1 MSTRRVLS
9 TSRTCPGESGGGRRH
24 RSPVAARV
32 HAVRAVG
39 EPEPVPPTAA
49 GRVLLDVRPLQGRDR
64 VRGIGT
70 YVRGLLAGLTEEGFD
85 NQLGLLV
92 DGREPLPEL
101 PRGDFVAFAVRPRYR
116 GRAAPLEEAVTM
128 PRKLDRIRPGVYHA
142 TSLALPA
149 RSAIPTVV
157 TLHDL
162 IPWALGGSALRGERL
177 RWWLGRR
184 LLRQADV
191 VIAVS
196 RQTADDARRLAGVDP
211 ATVTVIPEAAAAV
224 FAPREEAAERVRAR
238 FGLEAPYLLYAG
250 ALDARK
256 DPAGLLRAWEVV
268 RGEGLDVPLV
278 LTGDPGP
285 QAPRELGAAR
295 RVGQV
300 GVEDL
305 ADLYSAAA
313 CLLYPSRYE
322 GFGLPPLEAM
332 ACGCPVV
339 TYRNSSLPEVLDEA
353 AVFVDDG
360 DAAALGRAAAA
371 LVRDPARAA
380 RLRRGGL
387 VRARSYSWRRTA
399 RQTIRVYEQLLGSSA
414 SE

>member
-1 MSTRRVLS
+1 M
-9 TSRTCPGESGGGRRH
+9 SRTEVCARAPNCQPGFLG
-24 RSPVAARV
+24 
-32 HAVRAVG
+32 
-39 EPEPVPPTAA
+39 VPPALWTGRTKDSSRGTLRPMPPNAR

-70 YVRGLLAGLTEEGFD
+70 YVRGLLGGLIEEGFD
-85 NQLGLLV
+85 DHLGLLI
-92 DGREPLPEL
+92 DGREALPEL

-116 GRAAPLEEAVTM
+116 GRAALVEDAVMM
-128 PRKLDRIRPGVYHA
+128 PRKLDRIGAGLYHA

-149 RSAIPTVV
+149 RSPIPTVV

-162 IPWALGGSALRGERL
+162 IPWALDGPALRGERT

-184 LLRQADV
+184 LLRQVDV

-196 RQTADDARRLAGVDP
+196 RHTGDDATRIAGVDP
-211 ATVTVIPEAAAAV
+211 ATITVIPEAPAPVFTSREGAV
-224 FAPREEAAERVRAR
+224 ERVRTE
-238 FGLEAPYLLYAG
+238 FGVEAPFLFYAG

-256 DPAGLLRAWEVV
+256 DPAGLLQAWEAV
-268 RGEGLDVPLV
+268 RRQGFDVPLV
-278 LTGDPGP
+278 LAGDPGP
-285 QAPRELGAAR
+285 QAPREMPGAT

-300 GVEDL
+300 DVESL

-339 TYRNSSLPEVLDEA
+339 TYRNSSLPEVLGEA
-353 AVFVDDG
+353 AAFVDDG
-360 DAAALGRAAAA
+360 DAEALGQAAADI
-371 LVRDPARAA
+371 LQDPARAG
-380 RLRRGGL
+380 RLRRAGL
-387 VRARSYSWRRTA
+387 ARAHLYSWRRAA
-399 RQTIRVYEQLLGSSA
+399 RQTIRVYEQLLGSGPPD
-414 SE
+414 

>member
-1 MSTRRVLS
+1 M
-9 TSRTCPGESGGGRRH
+9 P
-24 RSPVAARV
+24 PAARS
-32 HAVRAVG
+32 
-39 EPEPVPPTAA
+39 
-49 GRVLLDVRPLQGRDR
+49 RVLLDVRPLQGRDR

-70 YVRGLLAGLTEEGFD
+70 YVRGLLSGLTEEGFD
-85 NQLGLLV
+85 QHVGLLV

-101 PRGDFVAFAVRPRYR
+101 PHGDFVAFAVRPRYR
-116 GRAAPLEEAVTM
+116 GRAGLVEEAVTI
-128 PRKLDRIRPGVYHA
+128 PRKLDRIRPGLYHA

-149 RSAIPTVV
+149 RTAIPTVV

-162 IPWALGGSALRGERL
+162 IPWALGGAALRGERI

-196 RQTADDARRLAGVDP
+196 RQTAADATRIAGVDP
-211 ATVTVIPEAAAAV
+211 ATVTVIPEAAAAA
-224 FAPREEAAERVRAR
+224 FTPREGAVERVRTR
-238 FGLEAPYLLYAG
+238 FGVEPPFLLYTG

-268 RGEGLDVPLV
+268 RAQGFEAPLV
-278 LTGDPGP
+278 VTGDPGP
-285 QAPRELGAAR
+285 QAPREMGAATQ
-295 RVGQV
+295 VGQV
-300 GVEDL
+300 GIEVL

-332 ACGCPVV
+332 ACGCPVI
-339 TYRNSSLPEVLDEA
+339 TYRNSSLPEVLNDA

-371 LVRDPARAA
+371 LLRDPARAA
-380 RLRRGGL
+380 RLRRSGL
-387 VRARSYSWRRTA
+387 ARARAYSWRRTA
-399 RQTIRVYEQLLGSSA
+399 RQTIRVYEQLLGAPPSA
-414 SE
+414 